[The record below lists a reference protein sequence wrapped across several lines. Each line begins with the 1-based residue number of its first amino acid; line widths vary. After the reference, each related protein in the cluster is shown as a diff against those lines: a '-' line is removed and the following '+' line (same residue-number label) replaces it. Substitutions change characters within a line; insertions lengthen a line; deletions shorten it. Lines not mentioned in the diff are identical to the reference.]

1 MNQSIYN
8 SIIKN
13 NKKKLAILIDPDKFD
28 DEYIT
33 GLLQL
38 ANAGKIDFFFV
49 GGSIVAQ
56 NPERIILYLKKYSQV
71 PVVLFPG
78 SLLQF
83 SPEADAILLLSLIS
97 GRNPE
102 LLIGNHV
109 AVAPLLKK
117 SKMEILPT
125 GYILINT
132 GSVTT
137 SVEYISNTVPIPDSK
152 TDIVV
157 ATALAGEMLG
167 LKLIY
172 LEAGSGA
179 NQAIAPNLIQKVK
192 QNIKIPLIVGG
203 GIKTDKQLKDAC
215 DAGTD
220 IIVIGT
226 AAEKNLRQISNFS
239 DIIHSYHSRN

>member
-1 MNQSIYN
+1 MNPNIYHSIV
-8 SIIKN
+8 KN
-13 NKKKLAILIDPDKFD
+13 NSKQLAILIDPDKFD

-33 GLLQL
+33 VLLQL

-132 GSVTT
+132 GSTT

-179 NQAIAPNLIQKVK
+179 NQAIASNLIQKVK

-215 DAGTD
+215 NAGAD

-226 AAEKNLRQISNFS
+226 AAEKDLSQLSVFS
-239 DIIHSYHSRN
+239 DIIHSYHFRD

>member
-1 MNQSIYN
+1 MNQNIYN
-8 SIIKN
+8 SIIKKN
-13 NKKKLAILIDPDKFD
+13 NKKLAILIDPDKFD
-28 DEYIT
+28 DGYIT

-132 GSVTT
+132 GSTT

-215 DAGTD
+215 NAGAD

-226 AAEKNLRQISNFS
+226 AAEKDLSQLSVFS
-239 DIIHSYHSRN
+239 DIIHSYHFRD